1 MNNPL
6 LMYEMITNPFNFF
19 GDFAGAHDGNID
31 FKEEWKQSD
40 FDLNEGNSIWNKY
53 TNNDLIN
60 LLADIQSLGSNE
72 FTPIAGNFGI
82 QKHLTTSTYQITDA
96 TDVIDKNSP
105 INSNYSASQV
115 GDQPSRG
122 YRGNPAGIAQEG
134 VWGVLC
140 DDIWSQI
147 IATAN
152 SLQTEEDKQKL
163 INTYAFNKEDGKQ
176 YNIIIPDLRKGVTF
190 GNKDIITDQYVISNP
205 ISFSNL
211 RSNVNARA
219 RAFDTVNHSDHFI
232 KQQPEPPETELR
244 DNWKKG
250 FLAGHGHL
258 GLPGVNQDGNLSQ
271 GIEWRKV
278 MFRGEGDNIISTRY
292 FYPIGNGFDSA
303 IHQKNNINTGGGS
316 DYVIYDNSQHEV
328 KLGDGD
334 DLAFPSIKA
343 FAPSIGF
350 GQHAQSKLDRSPK
363 YNWDPVRYKDHWNW
377 FDGSVFYESVDLGWP
392 FYDSG
397 TNPNRKGLIK
407 YQNNRLLPQPD
418 QNKLA
423 PTVIENPLTSDPIKS
438 IDNGWSK
445 EKNVWYYSDR
455 AQIHEGVQPRQ
466 AIEIGGQK
474 VYGGKGHDTLHGF
487 DPLIYASEEA
497 KEYNY
502 VQKMRDN
509 PWKDGRPLPH
519 VIENKL
525 NFLGDKD
532 IDFNWDPIL
541 LSGGEGSD
549 RINLGDLKRIN
560 LGNGQIIDNNTA
572 GTLYLV
578 FGDKE
583 KSAECTEIARKSK
596 KWADNMSPDVFSL
609 DASYDFREEI
619 IVEGLNIDNRIAG
632 DDPKSDW
639 TTQAATVQKSV
650 TAAALTAA
658 AYLETAFPVIGAASA
673 IAAVGI
679 DIAKQLQQHDSS
691 ASQSEATDFYERDE
705 VKEKI
710 VPLGSWTKAV
720 TIPDFD
726 ASDNIT
732 INLIPIE
739 DPSVRQSEHKWSN
752 INFSMSYGQDQM
764 HRTTTYGH
772 TVYVQTPTDPQPNPI
787 AYLSGL
793 SNDGQGAD
801 YGWKTWDFMSG
812 NQSILDPTKDMAWFG
827 VLSNTENTQNMKF
840 DSYEEAAWNNL
851 TIEKDSPYSDI
862 FLWGSVSLG
871 LAEKDGD
878 KGWLDNYRSGS
889 SSVRLM
895 YDNFKQGWYWDT
907 RFYGEGESK
916 GDVKVIDPKSSC
928 LHYYNKA
935 NKAWDK
941 ISYQD
946 LLDNPT
952 TKDENGMEYQ
962 QIAKRAQ
969 FEYWAVDE
977 DHIVGGPDDDWLT
990 GGDGGDYMHA
1000 GHGRDTLL
1008 GGDGDDVLIG
1018 GEGRDLLKGG
1028 QGSDVFM
1035 YKDASHS
1042 GYGIKRDVIG
1052 DFRSHQ
1058 KDKIDLSGI
1067 QAGLIFIGS
1076 DGFSGQAGQVRFENG
1091 LLQVKIDRGWRA
1103 EFEIQLL
1110 GVDSLDLDDLIL

>member
-19 GDFAGAHDGNID
+19 GDFEDPTYRDNNIE
-31 FKEEWKQSD
+31 FKKEWIQSD
-40 FDLNEGNSIWNKY
+40 FDLNDGDSTWNKY
-53 TNNDLIN
+53 TNNDLIK

-82 QKHLTTSTYQITDA
+82 QKHLITSTYQISDS
-96 TDVIDKNSP
+96 DYVIDKPDTSRFNP
-105 INSNYSASQV
+105 KGPYN
-115 GDQPSRG
+115 PSGWG

-140 DDIWSQI
+140 DDIWRQI
-147 IATAN
+147 ITTAN
-152 SLQTEEDKQKL
+152 SLETEERKQKL
-163 INTYAFNKEDGKQ
+163 INTYAFNKEDGEE

-190 GNKDIITDQYVISNP
+190 GNKHIITDQYVISNP
-205 ISFSNL
+205 LSFSSL
-211 RSNVNARA
+211 RSNVNAWA
-219 RAFDTVNHSDHFI
+219 RSLDTVTHSDHFI
-232 KQQPEPPETELR
+232 TKKPEEVP
-244 DNWKKG
+244 NWRTG
-250 FLAGHGHL
+250 YLAGHGQL
-258 GLPGVNQDGNLSQ
+258 GLPGVDQDGNLSQ

-278 MFRGEGDNIISTRY
+278 MFRGAGDNIIRTRY

-328 KLGDGD
+328 ILGDGD

-343 FAPSIGF
+343 FAPSISF
-350 GQHAQSKLDRSPK
+350 GQHAQNKLLEEPDG
-363 YNWDPVRYKDHWNW
+363 DPGSILINSVRYKDDCDW
-377 FDGSVFYESVDLGWP
+377 LGDCTTTHVGKQLP
-392 FYDSG
+392 FVNANNEG
-397 TNPNRKGLIK
+397 QLK
-407 YQNNRLLPQPD
+407 YSSNRLLPQPD
-418 QNKLA
+418 QNTLV
-423 PTVIENPLTSDPIKS
+423 PTVIENPLISNPINSVNHGPVSSD
-438 IDNGWSK
+438 
-445 EKNVWYYSDR
+445 EAWYYTNK
-455 AQIHEGVQPRQ
+455 AQILDGVQPRQ

-474 VYGGKGHDTLHGF
+474 IYGGKGHDTLHGF
-487 DPLIYASEEA
+487 DPLIYASEGA
-497 KEYNY
+497 KEYNH
-502 VQKMRDN
+502 VQRKGDN
-509 PWKDGRPLPH
+509 PWKYGRPVPH
-519 VIENKL
+519 VIQNKL

-532 IDFNWDPIL
+532 IDFKWDPIL

-560 LGNGQIIDNNTA
+560 LGLKGDIINKNFA
-572 GTLYLV
+572 NTLYLV

-583 KSAECTEIARKSK
+583 KSDECTVIARKSK

-658 AYLETAFPVIGAASA
+658 AYLGTAFPVIGAASA

-726 ASDNIT
+726 PSDNIT

-739 DPSVRQSEHKWSN
+739 DPSVDQSEDKWSN
-752 INFSMSYGQDQM
+752 INFSMSYGQNQM
-764 HRTTTYGH
+764 HRTTNYGH
-772 TVYVQTPTDPQPNPI
+772 TVYLETPTDPQPNPI

-793 SNDGQGAD
+793 SNAD
-801 YGWKTWDFMSG
+801 QSAEYGWKTWDFMSG
-812 NQSILDPTKDMAWFG
+812 NQSILDPVKHMAWFG
-827 VLSNTENTQNMKF
+827 VLSNTENTQNMKL
-840 DSYEEAAWNNL
+840 DSYKEAHWNNL
-851 TIEKDSPYSDI
+851 EIEKDSPYSDI
-862 FLWGSVSLG
+862 FRWNSDSLG
-871 LAEKDGD
+871 TAEK
-878 KGWLDNYRSGS
+878 LDNYRSGS
-889 SSVRLM
+889 SSMRLM
-895 YDNFKQGWYWDT
+895 YDNFEKGWYWDT

-916 GDVKVIDPKSSC
+916 GDVKVIDPHFSF

-946 LLDNPT
+946 LLDKPT
-952 TKDENGMEYQ
+952 TVDENGIEYQ
-962 QIAKRAQ
+962 EIAKRAQ
-969 FEYWAVDE
+969 FEYWTKDE

-1091 LLQVKIDRGWRA
+1091 LLQVNIDRGWRA